1 MERVF
6 DPLYV
11 IAVTLAVIGAY
22 WLGQRQTRR

>member
-11 IAVTLAVIGAY
+11 IAVTLAVIAAY
-22 WLGQRQTRR
+22 WLRQRPTR